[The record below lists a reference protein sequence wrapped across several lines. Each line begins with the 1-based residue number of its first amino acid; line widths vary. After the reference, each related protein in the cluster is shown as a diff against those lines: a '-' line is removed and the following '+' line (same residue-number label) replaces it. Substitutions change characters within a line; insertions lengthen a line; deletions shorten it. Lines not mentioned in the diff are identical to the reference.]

1 MFDLIVI
8 SNAWVHLMAAV
19 LVIGGSFSLNFIVTK
34 KLGILSPPE
43 AGKLSQVVGKTFG
56 QLAWI
61 MSGLLILTGVAR
73 MIGLQLF
80 SSQVLLET
88 TYGNILLV
96 KLVLFA
102 IIIIN
107 MVLIAGTGMKLE
119 KLGVDGPPPAD
130 QLKAGGMRI
139 KTLGMTNLMLS
150 SIIVALAVS
159 MRVLGAP

>member
-34 KLGILSPPE
+34 KLGILPPSD
-43 AGKLSQVVGKTFG
+43 AGKLNQVVGKTFG

-102 IIIIN
+102 IIIVN
-107 MVLIAGTGMKLE
+107 MVLLASTGMKLE
-119 KLGVDGPPPAD
+119 KLGADGPPPAD
-130 QLKAGGMRI
+130 QLKAGQMRI
-139 KTLGMTNLMLS
+139 KTLGMTNLILS

-159 MRVLGAP
+159 MRVIGVP